1 MSVRY
6 TTSQEV
12 MHCLKNGDR
21 EILITLYKEHEEMIK
36 QFIMKNNG
44 SLEDAEDLL
53 QDALVILWQNAR
65 KTDFE
70 LTSQPGT
77 YLYSIVKNLWL
88 KQFNRNK
95 RMVDDKNVHLTA
107 SDDSY
112 SADSGQLD
120 LAIVRKY
127 LNEMGETCRQV
138 LLMFYFDG
146 FDMKTIAQANHFA
159 NPNVAKA
166 KKHQCLQELA
176 KQVKSKFSSTD
187 FYKS

>member
-36 QFIMKNNG
+36 QFIIKNNG
-44 SLEDAEDLL
+44 SMEDAEDLL

-65 KTDFE
+65 K
-70 LTSQPGT
+70 
-77 YLYSIVKNLWL
+77 
-88 KQFNRNK
+88 NK
-95 RMVDDKNVHLTA
+95 RLVDDKNVHLKAT
-107 SDDSY
+107 DDSY
-112 SADSGQLD
+112 SADNGQMD
-120 LAIVRKY
+120 LGIVRKY

-176 KQVKSKFSSTD
+176 KRVKSKFSSTD
-187 FYKS
+187 FYQS

>member
-36 QFIMKNNG
+36 QFIIKNNG

-88 KQFNRNK
+88 KQWNKNK
-95 RMVDDKNVHLTA
+95 RLVDDKNVHLKAT
-107 SDDSY
+107 DDSY
-112 SADSGQLD
+112 AVDNGQLD
-120 LAIVRKY
+120 LGIVRKY
-127 LNEMGETCRQV
+127 LNDMGETCRQV

-176 KQVKSKFSSTD
+176 KRVKSKFSSTD
-187 FYKS
+187 FYQS